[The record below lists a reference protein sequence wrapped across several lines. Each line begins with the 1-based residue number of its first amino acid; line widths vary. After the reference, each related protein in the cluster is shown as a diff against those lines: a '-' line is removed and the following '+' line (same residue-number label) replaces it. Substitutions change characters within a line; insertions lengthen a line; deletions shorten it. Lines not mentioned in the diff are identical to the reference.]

1 MAQIQ
6 WFPGH
11 MAKAKR
17 EIADKIKLI
26 DIVVELVDARA
37 PYSSKNPLFN
47 SVVNNK
53 PRLIVMTKE
62 DLADDKLTQ
71 KWIDFYKSKG
81 YYAISVNLKQFNEY
95 KKIIQVCKE
104 ILKDKMAREA
114 KKGLKPRAMRAM
126 VLGIPNVG
134 KSTLISVVSQAKPVI
149 ADYHFT
155 TITPVLGVVRMHED
169 SSFVIADIPGLI
181 EGAGEGLGLGHQ
193 FLRHVERCRLLV
205 HVVDVSGSEG
215 RSPTKDFEIIN
226 RELKKFNEDLAEK
239 PMIVAGN
246 KCDLATDEQVEKF
259 RNYVEAKGYK
269 FFPIMAP
276 IKHGVDV
283 LMQYIEAQLAK
294 LPPITIYEVEQLPKD
309 LFEKNSDVIDVKN
322 QDGTYFVTGDKVL
335 RLVQSVNF
343 DDYESLQYFQKMLGT
358 LGVSEALQNAGIK
371 EGDTVNIYDF
381 EFEFVE

>member
-81 YYAISVNLKQFNEY
+81 YYAMSVNLKQFNEY

-134 KSTLISVVSQAKPVI
+134 KSTFINRLAKRKATVTGNKP
-149 ADYHFT
+149 
-155 TITPVLGVVRMHED
+155 GVTKAQQ
-169 SSFVIADIPGLI
+169 IIK
-181 EGAGEGLGLGHQ
+181 
-193 FLRHVERCRLLV
+193 
-205 HVVDVSGSEG
+205 VD
-215 RSPTKDFEIIN
+215 KDFELFDTPGVLWPRFDDIN
-226 RELKKFNEDLAEK
+226 TARNIALIGSIKQDILPLDELFIYAVKYLETTYYQMVSKRYNIEIDFDSDWVEKVYDDIAKNRKIKPVRGYTDYDRVMEVFFNDIFDGSMGRITWEK
-239 PMIVAGN
+239 P
-246 KCDLATDEQVEKF
+246 D
-259 RNYVEAKGYK
+259 
-269 FFPIMAP
+269 
-276 IKHGVDV
+276 
-283 LMQYIEAQLAK
+283 
-294 LPPITIYEVEQLPKD
+294 
-309 LFEKNSDVIDVKN
+309 
-322 QDGTYFVTGDKVL
+322 
-335 RLVQSVNF
+335 
-343 DDYESLQYFQKMLGT
+343 ESL
-358 LGVSEALQNAGIK
+358 
-371 EGDTVNIYDF
+371 
-381 EFEFVE
+381 

>member
-134 KSTLISVVSQAKPVI
+134 KST
-149 ADYHFT
+149 F
-155 TITPVLGVVRMHED
+155 
-169 SSFVIADIPGLI
+169 
-181 EGAGEGLGLGHQ
+181 
-193 FLRHVERCRLLV
+193 
-205 HVVDVSGSEG
+205 
-215 RSPTKDFEIIN
+215 IN
-226 RELKKFNEDLAEK
+226 RLAK
-239 PMIVAGN
+239 RKATVTGN
-246 KCDLATDEQVEKF
+246 KPGVTKAQQ
-259 RNYVEAKGYK
+259 
-269 FFPIMAP
+269 I
-276 IKHGVDV
+276 IKVD
-283 LMQYIEAQLAK
+283 
-294 LPPITIYEVEQLPKD
+294 KD
-309 LFEKNSDVIDVKN
+309 LNYLIHRVFYGLNS
-322 QDGTYFVTGDKVL
+322 KVRIL
-335 RLVQSVNF
+335 L
-343 DDYESLQYFQKMLGT
+343 EILL
-358 LGVSEALQNAGIK
+358 LLALLNSKYYQGKIYLFMQL
-371 EGDTVNIYDF
+371 NI
-381 EFEFVE
+381 